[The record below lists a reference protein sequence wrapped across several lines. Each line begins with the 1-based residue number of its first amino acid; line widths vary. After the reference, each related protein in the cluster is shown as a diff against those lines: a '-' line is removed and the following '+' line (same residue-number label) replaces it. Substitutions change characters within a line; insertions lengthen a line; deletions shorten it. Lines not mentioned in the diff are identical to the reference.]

1 MWGDQDYMRGERSER
16 DAFRHAGRGLSMQ
29 KRVICTAAAVM
40 MLLMLVGCSR
50 AAINYQIAESIGTVG
65 MFENNEPVETPR
77 MRSAREQQE
86 AREAAEASF
95 QEQLDHAQSLAD
107 GYWYDEAI
115 AYLETLEKNELTSER
130 INEAIKSYESAKSS
144 VKVYEGK
151 VVHLCFPG
159 LIEDGERAF
168 DGDDMAYTYSGSMIT
183 CNELRAI
190 LDQLYENGYVL
201 VDIHDVAAIETDD
214 RGIST
219 MEMQKLKIPSGKKP
233 IILSQDNLNYSLGR
247 ASDGIAS
254 KLVLE
259 DGKVKALYTDRE
271 GHDLKGDYDFIPVL
285 DTFIEE
291 HPGFAY
297 QGARGIV
304 SVSGSEGV
312 FGYDLDDP
320 LVGSEEENQEAV
332 SEIAKALRDE
342 GWSIACAGYDHKYM
356 NEMSVEQFTSDIE
369 NWMEK
374 AGTWVGETDIMFY
387 PYGAEVAYPSEQLNI
402 LLDNGFLYL
411 CGLWGDTDY
420 MELGEGYLRQTRR
433 FVDGYTIQNA
443 ASYFTGIFD
452 AVAAWDPAR

>member
-16 DAFRHAGRGLSMQ
+16 DAFRHAGRGLSM
-29 KRVICTAAAVM
+29 KIRVICTAAAVM
-40 MLLMLVGCSR
+40 MLLTLVGCSR

-65 MFENNEPVETPR
+65 MYENNEPVETPK

>member
-1 MWGDQDYMRGERSER
+1 MRGERSER
-16 DAFRHAGRGLSMQ
+16 DAFRHAGRGLSM
-29 KRVICTAAAVM
+29 KIRVICTAAAVM
-40 MLLMLVGCSR
+40 MLLTLVGCSR

-65 MFENNEPVETPR
+65 MYENNEPVETPK

>member
-1 MWGDQDYMRGERSER
+1 MTVNKKMKIRIFYT
-16 DAFRHAGRGLSMQ
+16 AG
-29 KRVICTAAAVM
+29 AV
-40 MLLMLVGCSR
+40 MLLMMLAGCSR
-50 AAINYQIAESIGTVG
+50 ASINYQIAESIGTVG
-65 MFENNEPVETPR
+65 MYENNEPVETPK

-86 AREAAEASF
+86 ALEAAEASF
-95 QEQLDHAQSLAD
+95 QEQLDHAQRLAD

-115 AYLETLEKNELTSER
+115 AYLETLEKNELTSAR
-130 INEAIKSYESAKSS
+130 IDEAIKSCESAKAS

-151 VVHLCFPG
+151 IVHLCFPG

-183 CNELRAI
+183 CYELRNI
-190 LDQLYENGYVL
+190 LEQMYENDYVL
-201 VDIHDVAAIETDD
+201 VDIHDIAAIETDD

-219 MEMQKLKIPSGKKP
+219 LELQKLKLPEGKKP
-233 IILSQDNLNYSLGR
+233 VILSQDNLNYSLGR

-271 GHDLKGDYDFIPVL
+271 GHDLKGDYDFIPIL
-285 DTFIEE
+285 DSFIEE

-312 FGYDLDDP
+312 FGYVLDDP
-320 LVGSEEENQEAV
+320 LVGSEVENRETV
-332 SEIAKALRDE
+332 SEIAKTLRGE

-374 AGTWVGETDIMFY
+374 VGTWVGETDIMFY
-387 PYGAEVAYPSEQLNI
+387 PYGAEVEYPSKQLDV

-411 CGLWGDTDY
+411 CGLWGEKDF
-420 MELGEGYLRQTRR
+420 MELGEGYLRQTRK
-433 FVDGYTIQNA
+433 FADGYTIRNA